1 MQCFGYGRLVL
12 IRVLQ
17 VMKTRI
23 STFGFT
29 IVISLLVA
37 GCGGKGSG
45 KAENDSRTE
54 LTAADLAFLTDFHAW
69 KVSIPEAQ
77 RPVKAIRL
85 VVVNYREGTVE
96 TKFSTGENL
105 ETNCSSFLL
114 GIRVEQEKFTGHLL
128 THTPDGHGGG
138 WNLNLKDTMATN
150 DLGWSFSGG
159 YDWKGNLG
167 VLHMFSKSNQMAVL
181 PDHYSVLAT
190 SGRSPESETD
200 LVLVLDK

>member
-1 MQCFGYGRLVL
+1 
-12 IRVLQ
+12 
-17 VMKTRI
+17 MKTRI
-23 STFGFT
+23 STLGFT

-105 ETNCSSFLL
+105 GTNCSAFLL
-114 GIRVEQEKFTGHLL
+114 GIRVEQEKFTGHLMSY
-128 THTPDGHGGG
+128 TPDGHGLG
-138 WNLNLKDTMATN
+138 WNLNFTDTIATN
-150 DLGWSFSGG
+150 YPGWSSSGG
-159 YDWKGNLG
+159 YEWKGNLG
-167 VLHMFSKSNQMAVL
+167 VLHMFGKSNQKAVL
-181 PDHYSVLAT
+181 PDHYIVLAK
-190 SGRSPESETD
+190 SGQSPESETD